1 VDDSVA
7 VSDFDG
13 GGVYG
18 IGFGG
23 SGWSGGNPLG
33 DGKVT

>member
-7 VSDFDG
+7 VSDFD

-33 DGKVT
+33 DRKVT